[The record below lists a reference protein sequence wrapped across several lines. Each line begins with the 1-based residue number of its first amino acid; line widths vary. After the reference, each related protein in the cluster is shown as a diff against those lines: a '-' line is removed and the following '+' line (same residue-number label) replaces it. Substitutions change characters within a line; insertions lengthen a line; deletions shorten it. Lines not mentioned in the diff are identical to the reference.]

1 MDTFAD
7 AVRGPRGNAT
17 PEGAEPGSLS
27 WARCKIEEVKTKLRG
42 DPRRAYSVEFTAAAE
57 VLREH
62 DPVEFNRSDGCSKTN
77 WCAWASS
84 IG

>member
-7 AVRGPRGNAT
+7 AVRRAEGNGT
-17 PEGAEPGSLS
+17 PESVEPGSLS
-27 WARCKIEEVKTKLRG
+27 WARRKIEKIKAGLRD
-42 DPRRAYSVEFTAAAE
+42 DPGRAYSVEFTAAAE

-77 WCAWASS
+77 WCA
-84 IG
+84 